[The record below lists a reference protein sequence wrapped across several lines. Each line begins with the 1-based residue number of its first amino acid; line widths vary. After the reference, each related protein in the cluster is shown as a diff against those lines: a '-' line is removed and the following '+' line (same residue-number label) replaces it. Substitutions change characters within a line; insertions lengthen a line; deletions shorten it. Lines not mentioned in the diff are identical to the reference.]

1 MKIGKGETIMKHQT
15 GRRKFLRLLPM
26 MALCLWLTA
35 CSRENAQETIE
46 KAQESLQNI
55 TSMSYDIG
63 MDMEMSG
70 GGQTVAM
77 STTASADYIMEPAQ
91 MKLDM
96 EVSMNGM
103 GGMGTSSYLVEE
115 NGVYTLYTGISN
127 GSQTYWQVSEMENM
141 DSYSQYNAEANLEL
155 YLSCAESFQKNG
167 EELIGETKTVRY
179 DGIIAGDALSQ
190 VIKSSGISA
199 QMAALGLD
207 ETMSDS
213 MFEDLKDLPISIW
226 IAEDTYIPMKYEMD
240 MTDLMQSMMTGIMS
254 GLGEESAGTDIRVNK
269 VFVSMT
275 IHNINNVTSIE
286 VPKDALAA
294 GLTGASGLEDT
305 TRIVPG
311 ELNDQNYQSFFQP
324 AQDLGYQ
331 YVGRTYCKA
340 PTDMLG
346 EGAFLTAYLPYGDA
360 LSYSDDGLT
369 VWSSA
374 HGMQVS
380 QTSLYTEGNAQ
391 TVVDQ
396 AYQELVNSGLN
407 LIEPEIGE
415 TQYNTDYDISY
426 KQIAYYEEVNG
437 ETLPRVAI
445 LYADYKQP
453 NYYLYAQITYMPE
466 QFDDQYPA
474 MLNEL
479 SDAFA
484 LSLPQFALSQFY

>member
-1 MKIGKGETIMKHQT
+1 MMKHKT
-15 GRRKFLRLLPM
+15 GRRKLLRLLPV
-26 MALCLWLTA
+26 MALCLCLTG
-35 CSRENAQETIE
+35 CSRENAQEAIE
-46 KAQESLQNI
+46 KAQESLQDI
-55 TSMSYDIG
+55 TSMSYDIT

-77 STTASADYIMEPAQ
+77 STTASADYILEPAQ

-141 DSYSQYNAEANLEL
+141 DSYNQYNAEANLEL
-155 YLSCAESFQKNG
+155 YLSSAESFQENG
-167 EELIGETKTVRY
+167 EEIIGETKTIRY
-179 DGIIAGDALSQ
+179 DGIISGDDLSQ

-199 QMAALGLD
+199 QMSALGLD
-207 ETMSDS
+207 ESISDS
-213 MFEDLKDLPISIW
+213 MFRDLKDLPVSIW

-240 MTDLMQSMMTGIMS
+240 MTGLIQNIMTGILSDM
-254 GLGEESAGTDIRVNK
+254 GEDAAGADIRIDRVLI
-269 VFVSMT
+269 SMT
-275 IHNINNVTSIE
+275 IHNINNLTSIE

-294 GLTGASGLEDT
+294 GLTGASGFEDT
-305 TRIVPG
+305 TRVVTE
-311 ELNDQNYQSFFQP
+311 ELNEENYQSFFQP

-340 PTDMLG
+340 PEGMLG
-346 EGAFLTAYLPYGDA
+346 EGAFLTAYLPYGNQ

-369 VWSSA
+369 VQSSA
-374 HGMQVS
+374 HGMHVS
-380 QTSLYTEGNAQ
+380 QTTLYTEGNAQ

-396 AYQELVNSGLN
+396 AYQELVDSGIE
-407 LIEPEIGE
+407 LIDQEIGE
-415 TQYNTDYDISY
+415 TQYDADYDIAY
-426 KQIAYYEEVNG
+426 KQIAFYEE
-437 ETLPRVAI
+437 EPRVAI
-445 LYADYKQP
+445 LYADYKQN

-474 MLNEL
+474 MLDEL